1 MARKVAVLPGMYQT
15 AVPAKSGNPVIN
27 CKLITS
33 VLRIGTVGGTC
44 ECGNEPSDSIKYGE
58 FLD

>member
-1 MARKVAVLPGMYQT
+1 MRWDVRVWTG
-15 AVPAKSGNPVIN
+15 S
-27 CKLITS
+27 S
-33 VLRIGTVGGTC
+33 WHRIGRVGGHC